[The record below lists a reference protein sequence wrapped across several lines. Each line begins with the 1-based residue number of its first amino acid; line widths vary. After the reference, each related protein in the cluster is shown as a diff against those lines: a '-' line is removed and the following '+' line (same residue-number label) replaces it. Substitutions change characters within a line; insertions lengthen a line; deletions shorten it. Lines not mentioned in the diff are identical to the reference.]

1 MKKFLNLLLATPV
14 AAVIMVACQSDEGIT
29 YSGPEYVMFSD
40 TVYTMPVQDKEET
53 FSVPVA
59 ATTTADYDRNYA
71 VEMSMKNQLLF
82 VDSISISLI
91 ILII

>member
-1 MKKFLNLLLATPV
+1 MYMKKFLNLLLATPV

-53 FSVPVA
+53 FWCAGGCYYNS
-59 ATTTADYDRNYA
+59 R
-71 VEMSMKNQLLF
+71 L
-82 VDSISISLI
+82 
-91 ILII
+91 

>member
-14 AAVIMVACQSDEGIT
+14 AAVIMVACQSDEGIP

-71 VEMSMKNQLLF
+71 VEIVNQLLF